1 MSEND
6 TKDFTKTF
14 TPEEGGDAEHQL
26 DGDAV
31 KRTVVD
37 QMFSDWSIY
46 LRYLYAVQIFT
57 LRDCSY

>member
-26 DGDAV
+26 DGDAA
-31 KRTVVD
+31 KRTGAP
-37 QMFSDWSIY
+37 QSLFQSE
-46 LRYLYAVQIFT
+46 Q
-57 LRDCSY
+57 